1 MALQKFSCQDFL
13 KLSVS
18 LTGHIP
24 IVLLN
29 LRSISF
35 GNSDRLAKSPLLI
48 SAGRTERE
56 NQGFKAAGSLSAM
69 FRTRLMFIISSLL
82 ITEYEFT
89 IQQRSLFHRSTS
101 LRLYKAKC

>member
-1 MALQKFSCQDFL
+1 MALQKFNCQDFL

-35 GNSDRLAKSPLLI
+35 GNSDRLAKSPLL
-48 SAGRTERE
+48 RLRELREKTERE
-56 NQGFKAAGSLSAM
+56 SKAAEPLSAM
-69 FRTRLMFIISSLL
+69 VRTRLMFFISSPL
-82 ITEYEFT
+82 ITEYEFA
-89 IQQRSLFHRSTS
+89 IQQRSLFHRPTS